1 MDLRE
6 RALAMSDE
14 GLKTGQVAKR
24 LKVSTTFVRDLKRKR
39 RKGESLE
46 ARLPGGP
53 KYKLDEG
60 ARAALA
66 GKVEKTPDA
75 TLEELRT
82 WIASELKIS
91 ISIGALWNTLRDMK
105 LTLKK
110 SRSMPA
116 NSRVWT

>member
-6 RALAMSDE
+6 RALALSDE
-14 GLKTGQVAKR
+14 GLKTAQVAKR

-46 ARLPGGP
+46 ARRPSGR
-53 KYKLDEG
+53 KFKLDVD
-60 ARAALA
+60 ARVVLARKVAL
-66 GKVEKTPDA
+66 TPDA
-75 TLEELRT
+75 TLEELRE
-82 WIASELKIS
+82 WIARDLKIS
-91 ISIGALWNTLRDMK
+91 ISLGALWNTLRDIK

-116 NSRVWT
+116 NSRGRT